1 LAEVSGARSR
11 EGDCQIGQS
20 WADYWLSQPLP
31 EKPGNDWEK
40 ISFPV
45 WLWDG
50 YWSKILSEG
59 QSWQGLLIKKSK
71 MWYDN
76 NFMLAEAA
84 LLPNHKR
91 LVVFRSGFCSFFA
104 NNFRDL
110 KGRGKKE
117 TLKS

>member
-1 LAEVSGARSR
+1 VFGVRLR
-11 EGDCQIGQS
+11 EGDCQIGQNWS
-20 WADYWLSQPLP
+20 DYWLSQPLQA
-31 EKPGNDWEK
+31 KPGNDGEK
-40 ISFPV
+40 LFFLV

-59 QSWQGLLIKKSK
+59 QSWQGLSIKKSK

-104 NNFRDL
+104 NNFRVL
-110 KGRGKKE
+110 KGKGREE